1 MRGGR
6 VSVTRRFAPRPL
18 PTVAAA
24 ALIALT
30 LWLGV
35 WQTHRA
41 EEKTV
46 RQALL
51 EAREKDPAVTLT
63 GSLGTA
69 EMLLFRHVRA
79 RGRFNG
85 DGQVYIDNKVD
96 GGRAGFHVVTP
107 LRIEG
112 SGVVVLVNRGW
123 VARGPQYP
131 EPPAVT
137 IPAGDVLVEGL
148 ATVPPARVLELSR
161 DTVTG
166 KVWQN
171 LAIAK
176 YAQAFRV
183 EVLPVVV
190 LAVPAGAGLVAVTES
205 PDAGIARHQ
214 EYALTWFS
222 LAITVLVLWIALNIE
237 KVPRGD

>member
-1 MRGGR
+1 MTH
-6 VSVTRRFAPRPL
+6 SVRRFAPRPV

-24 ALIALT
+24 VLVALM

-41 EEKTV
+41 EEKTA

-51 EAREKDPAVTLT
+51 EARAREPAVTLT
-63 GSLGTA
+63 GRVPSA
-69 EMLLFRHVRA
+69 EPLLFRRVRA
-79 RGRFNG
+79 KGRFVEHA
-85 DGQVYIDNKVD
+85 QIFIDNRVD
-96 GGRAGFHVVTP
+96 GGQAGFHVVTP
-107 LRIEG
+107 LRLESSG
-112 SGVVVLVNRGW
+112 SVLLVNRGW
-123 VARGPQYP
+123 IARGPRYP
-131 EPPAVT
+131 EPPAVAV
-137 IPAGDVLVEGL
+137 PEGDVLVEGI

-166 KVWQN
+166 NVWQN

-176 YAQAFRV
+176 YAQRFRV
-183 EVLPVVV
+183 DTLPVVV
-190 LAVPAGAGLVAVTES
+190 LATPAGNGLRAVTES

-222 LAITVLVLWIALNIE
+222 LAATVLALWIALNFE
-237 KVPRGD
+237 KVPHGR

>member
-1 MRGGR
+1 M
-6 VSVTRRFAPRPL
+6 SAARRFAPRPV
-18 PTVAAA
+18 PSVAAA
-24 ALIALT
+24 ALVALT

-46 RQALL
+46 RQAQL
-51 EAREKDPAVTLT
+51 EAREKEPAVTLT
-63 GSLGTA
+63 GSVGTA

-79 RGRFNG
+79 KGRFDG
-85 DGQVYIDNKVD
+85 DGQVFIDNKVQ

-107 LRIEG
+107 LRLEA
-112 SGVVVLVNRGW
+112 SNAVVLVNRGW
-123 VARGPQYP
+123 IARGPQYP
-131 EPPAVT
+131 QPPPVAV
-137 IPAGDVLVEGL
+137 PEGDVVVAGL

-183 EVLPVVV
+183 DALPVVV
-190 LAVPAGAGLVAVTES
+190 LAMPAGAGLVAVTES

-222 LAITVLVLWIALNIE
+222 LAATVLVLWIALNFE
-237 KVPRGD
+237 KAPRGD

>member
-1 MRGGR
+1 MSFARL
-6 VSVTRRFAPRPL
+6 FAPRPV
-18 PTVAAA
+18 PSVAAA

-51 EAREKDPAVTLT
+51 EAREKEPAVTLT
-63 GSLGTA
+63 GSVGTA

-85 DGQVYIDNKVD
+85 EGQVFIDNKVD

-107 LRIEG
+107 LRLEA
-112 SGVVVLVNRGW
+112 SNAVVLVNRGW
-123 VARGPQYP
+123 IARGTQYP
-131 EPPAVT
+131 QPPPVAVPEGEV
-137 IPAGDVLVEGL
+137 IVEGL

-161 DTVTG
+161 ETVTG

-183 EVLPVVV
+183 EALPVVV
-190 LAVPAGAGLVAVTES
+190 LAAPAGSGLVAVTES

-222 LAITVLVLWIALNIE
+222 LAATVLVLWIVLNFE

>member
-1 MRGGR
+1 M
-6 VSVTRRFAPRPL
+6 SAARRFAPRPV
-18 PTVAAA
+18 PSVAAA
-24 ALIALT
+24 ALVALT

-46 RQALL
+46 RQAQL
-51 EAREKDPAVTLT
+51 EAREKEPAVTLT
-63 GSLGTA
+63 GSVGTA

-79 RGRFNG
+79 KGRFDG
-85 DGQVYIDNKVD
+85 DGQVFIDNKVQ

-107 LRIEG
+107 LRLEA
-112 SGVVVLVNRGW
+112 SNAVVLVNRGW
-123 VARGPQYP
+123 IARGPQYP
-131 EPPAVT
+131 QPPPVAV
-137 IPAGDVLVEGL
+137 PEGDVVVAGL

-183 EVLPVVV
+183 DAFPVVV
-190 LAVPAGAGLVAVTES
+190 LAMPAGAGLVAVTES

-222 LAITVLVLWIALNIE
+222 LAATVLVLWIALNFE
-237 KVPRGD
+237 KAPRGD